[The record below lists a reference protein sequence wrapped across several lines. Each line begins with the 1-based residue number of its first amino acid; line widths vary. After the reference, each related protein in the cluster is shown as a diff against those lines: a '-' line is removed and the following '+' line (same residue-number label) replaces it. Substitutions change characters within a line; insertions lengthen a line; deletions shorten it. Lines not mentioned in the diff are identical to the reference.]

1 MRHTLQQAPI
11 NELYGIIPSCAPLAL
26 ASCMISNAASIFPAW
41 PATSINALRNI
52 WVKEQT

>member
-26 ASCMISNAASIFPAW
+26 ATCMISNAASIFPAW